1 MSVSAP
7 YIVSIGGT
15 GWLQVYV
22 SDTWKFIFMR
32 NPKAS
37 STAILAAIKNQL
49 CGGSCSEQQFSH
61 VRLMSQL
68 APKWESYFVFTI
80 VRNPWLRSLSAYT
93 MFTGNFLRR

>member
-1 MSVSAP
+1 
-7 YIVSIGGT
+7 
-15 GWLQVYV
+15 
-22 SDTWKFIFMR
+22 MR

-49 CGGSCSEQQFSH
+49 CGGTCSEEQFTR

-68 APKWESYFVFTI
+68 EPKWESYFVFTV

-93 MFTGNFLRR
+93 MFTDNFLRRCDPAPSFPPAMG